1 MWADNGCRID
11 SVDRLFPSKIGGVEE
26 NFPTKNRLKL
36 EEGLIAVPLW
46 YANGFTSTY
55 NKSAS

>member
-1 MWADNGCRID
+1 M
-11 SVDRLFPSKIGGVEE
+11 DRLFPSKIGEVEE

-36 EEGLIAVPLW
+36 EEGHIAVPLW